1 MYWQKRFDRENP
13 CQKEEDQIIE
23 IRKEHKDFGYR
34 RVWGELKN
42 KGVQINK
49 KKVQRIMNK
58 YNIKPQYTR
67 KKKNPSYKRIEANVK
82 PNLVKRKFNVDKEN
96 KI

>member
-42 KGVQINK
+42 KGVQIN
-49 KKVQRIMNK
+49 
-58 YNIKPQYTR
+58 
-67 KKKNPSYKRIEANVK
+67 
-82 PNLVKRKFNVDKEN
+82 
-96 KI
+96 